1 MRRSLLILGLLALPA
16 ALSAQQDTTKLPTG
30 VRLGLTYQTLQRP
43 KLAVRPAAEGGPA
56 ADISQILQRDLDYSD
71 RFVMADLIP
80 EALRSGPVNYKAWNS
95 LGVVWLVVPELQP
108 DGRLKVSLHDVVYG
122 AVKQS
127 QTFALPAAN
136 SPDFRLA
143 VHAASDA
150 VVKWATGQPGIAAS
164 RVAFVRRNNDGGYS
178 LATVDSDG
186 EGMRTLAT
194 AGTTLMS
201 PTWSPDGTR
210 MAFGRAATVE
220 RWELVERDMAT
231 GSTRVVLTRDG
242 LIFTPAYSPDGK
254 RIAFAAWNGRAT
266 EIDDY
271 DVAQRCCLRRLTRSA
286 RDDISPTYSPDG
298 RKMAFN
304 SNRVGQAHIYISS
317 ADGGDADLLS
327 PYTYGEPGYYTS
339 PDWSPTGS
347 QIAFHG
353 RSKGEFQIMLADAS
367 QPGATVRQIT
377 ASGRNEDP
385 SWAPDGRHLVFS
397 GVRDGGSGLYVI
409 DTVTGRVRPL
419 LVGGRY
425 RVPDWSPI
433 LLGGSGAT
441 AGPVSR

>member
-1 MRRSLLILGLLALPA
+1 MRRSLLLLGLLALPA
-16 ALSAQQDTTKLPTG
+16 TPLAAQRDTTRLPTG

-43 KLAVRPAAEGGPA
+43 KLAVRPATGDGPA
-56 ADISQILQRDLDYSD
+56 ADIVQILQRDLDYSD

-80 EALRSGPVNYKAWNS
+80 EALRSGPVNYKAWND

-108 DGRLKVSLHDVVYG
+108 DGRLKISLHDVVYG

-127 QTFALPAAN
+127 QVFDLPAAG

-143 VHAASDA
+143 VHAAADA
-150 VVKWATGQPGIAAS
+150 VVKWATGQPGIAAT
-164 RVAFVRRNNDGGYS
+164 RVAFVRRNADGGYS
-178 LATVDSDG
+178 LLSVDSDG
-186 EGMRTLAT
+186 EDVRTLAT
-194 AGTTLMS
+194 VGTMLMS
-201 PTWSPDGTR
+201 PAWSPDGRRLAYTR
-210 MAFGRAATVE
+210 FTGS
-220 RWELVERDMAT
+220 RWELVERDMTT
-231 GSTRVVLTRDG
+231 GSSQVLLTRDQI
-242 LIFTPAYSPDGK
+242 LTPAYSPDGR
-254 RIAFAAWNGRAT
+254 RIAFATWNGHNN

-271 DVAQRCCLRRLTRSA
+271 DVVQRCCLRRITHSA
-286 RDDISPTYSPDG
+286 RDDLSPSYSPDG
-298 RKMAFN
+298 RRIVFN
-304 SNRVGQAHIYISS
+304 SNRVGQPHIYVAS

-339 PDWSPTGS
+339 PDWSPTGT

-353 RSKGEFQIMLADAS
+353 RSRGEFQIMLADAS
-367 QPGATVRQIT
+367 TPGATVRQIT

-385 SWAPDGRHLVFS
+385 SWAPDGRHIVFS
-397 GVRDGGSGLYVI
+397 GVRDGGAGLYVV

-433 LLGGSGAT
+433 LLSSSGLT